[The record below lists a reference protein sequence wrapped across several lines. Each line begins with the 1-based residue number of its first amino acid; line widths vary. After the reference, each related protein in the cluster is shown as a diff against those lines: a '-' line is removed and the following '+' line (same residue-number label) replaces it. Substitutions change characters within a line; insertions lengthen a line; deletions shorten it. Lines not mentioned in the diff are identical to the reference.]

1 MNQVAA
7 IAERA
12 RPRQVAPP
20 KRLHHVMDSDLGL
33 VDAVCRD
40 ARSLLACHGQ
50 TECVFAVDL
59 LLREFLNNAVVHGNG
74 QDPAKQVE
82 VTMQIGRDWIVL
94 TVTDQGPGFDW
105 RARRR
110 APPDEDATSG
120 RGIAI
125 GAQFAQ
131 RMKFNR
137 EGNQVMLWINKD
149 AMKKQGDKVDVE
161 MVRDGQQLR
170 VVLGRTLTAV
180 EVPVLQ
186 PALKDELADDVQ
198 QIVFD
203 LAATESVDST
213 GIGLLIAANNSL
225 AGRGGGLRL
234 LNVSPDIMKLL
245 KSMRL
250 VERLN
255 AEAAER

>member
-1 MNQVAA
+1 MSAVT
-7 IAERA
+7 EA
-12 RPRQVAPP
+12 RTRRVAPP
-20 KRLHHVMDSDLGL
+20 KQLHHVLPSDLDL

-50 TECVFAVDL
+50 VDCVFAVDL
-59 LLREFLNNAVVHGNG
+59 LLREFLNNAIVHGNRR
-74 QDPAKQVE
+74 DRARQVE
-82 VTMQIGRDWIVL
+82 VTMQLGRDWIVL
-94 TVTDQGPGFDW
+94 TIADQGPGFDW
-105 RARRR
+105 RAQRR
-110 APPDEDATSG
+110 APPADDATSG
-120 RGIAI
+120 RGLAI
-125 GAQFAQ
+125 GAEFAQ

-161 MVRDGQQLR
+161 VTRHGQQLR
-170 VVLGRTLTAV
+170 VVLGKKLTAV

-186 PALKDELADDVQ
+186 PALKQELADDVR

-203 LAATESVDST
+203 LADTESVDST

-225 AGRGGGLRL
+225 AGREGELRL
-234 LNVSPDIMKLL
+234 LNVSADIMKLL